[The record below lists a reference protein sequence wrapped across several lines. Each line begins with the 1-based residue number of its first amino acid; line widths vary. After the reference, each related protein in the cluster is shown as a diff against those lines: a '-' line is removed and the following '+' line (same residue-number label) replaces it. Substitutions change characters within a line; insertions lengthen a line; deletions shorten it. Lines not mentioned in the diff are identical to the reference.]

1 MHIEH
6 FGKYTFLIIALY
18 SLYIFYE
25 FQVKFFFFVLG
36 YVMCVLITFVVKL
49 TLQLPVP
56 KVDVESF
63 YILKRNPDYFEK
75 LSYYEMFGMPSGEA
89 VISLYALTFI
99 SFCTNRFDIPLFLNA
114 LLVTI
119 SSVVLNYHYVDQVVV
134 GAFIGCI
141 LGALLYFYCNDFI
154 VNRKC
159 S

>member
-1 MHIEH
+1 
-6 FGKYTFLIIALY
+6 
-18 SLYIFYE
+18 
-25 FQVKFFFFVLG
+25 
-36 YVMCVLITFVVKL
+36 MCILITFVVKL

-141 LGALLYFYCNDFI
+141 LGSLLYFYCNDFI